1 MQQVYFFA
9 MFFGYGLC
17 KSWAPMFSSFGFNP
31 ESGMPTLIGL
41 LLFTSTIWAPVDKVI
56 SFLLT
61 LNTRRNEFQA
71 DRYSVKQKFGEELK
85 RGLVKMSI
93 ENRSNLDPDPLFSLY
108 HYSPPPLMQ
117 RLGAIDVAAKKT
129 K

>member
-61 LNTRRNEFQA
+61 LNTRRNEFCWW
-71 DRYSVKQKFGEELK
+71 GGK
-85 RGLVKMSI
+85 RQGTSTHEYL
-93 ENRSNLDPDPLFSLY
+93 NFS
-108 HYSPPPLMQ
+108 
-117 RLGAIDVAAKKT
+117 
-129 K
+129 